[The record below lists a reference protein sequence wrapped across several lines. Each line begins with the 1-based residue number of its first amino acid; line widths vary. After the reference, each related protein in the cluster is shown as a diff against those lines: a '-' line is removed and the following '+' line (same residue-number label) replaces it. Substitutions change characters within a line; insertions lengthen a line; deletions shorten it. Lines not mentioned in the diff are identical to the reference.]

1 VSRLWSS
8 QATCSTFD
16 PSEVQ
21 ELLDYAAQELNNSG
35 IKDKLLSVWRQ
46 TGVKPIELDNLAD
59 CPESLLY
66 VWVYFIRMHNQRQSG
81 MSVNPLSFSDI
92 QAFFMLEQVHPL
104 SEEISIICRL
114 DAIALK
120 AYSDQSKAE
129 SKKNTP
135 KK

>member
-1 VSRLWSS
+1 
-8 QATCSTFD
+8 
-16 PSEVQ
+16 
-21 ELLDYAAQELNNSG
+21 
-35 IKDKLLSVWRQ
+35 
-46 TGVKPIELDNLAD
+46 
-59 CPESLLY
+59 
-66 VWVYFIRMHNQRQSG
+66 
-81 MSVNPLSFSDI
+81 
-92 QAFFMLEQVHPL
+92 L

>member
-59 CPESLLY
+59 CPDSLLY
-66 VWVYFIRMHNQRQSG
+66 VWIYFMRLHNQRQVG
-81 MSVNPLSFSDI
+81 MSVNALSFSDI

-104 SEEISIICRL
+104 SEEVSIICRL

-120 AYSDQSKAE
+120 AHSDQSKAE
-129 SKKNTP
+129 SKNNTP